1 MNRLFPILAPCALAL
16 LSLPALA
23 AGPMTRFEFELE
35 TAHIASTFTHA
46 RAVCDA
52 LTSNTRDIC
61 VEEARAV
68 QSIAHAELAF
78 RRSGHLSDAAAI
90 PVVRAEAGYA
100 VARERCDEQTGADK
114 ARCLAAARSA
124 QAGAL
129 AEAKAAAA
137 AAGSVAQTPVDARRE
152 AEYQRAVAK
161 CEAMASDT
169 RSHCLTAARKKAG
182 KT

>member
-16 LSLPALA
+16 LSMPALA

-35 TAHIASTFTHA
+35 TARIASTFTHA
-46 RAVCDA
+46 RAACDA

-68 QSIAHAELAF
+68 QAIAHAELAF

-100 VARERCDEQTGADK
+100 VARERCDEQAGADK
-114 ARCLAAARSA
+114 ARCLAAAKAA
-124 QAGAL
+124 QASAL
-129 AEAKAAAA
+129 AAPRAADGGVAPS
-137 AAGSVAQTPVDARRE
+137 SVEMRRN
-152 AEYQRAVAK
+152 A
-161 CEAMASDT
+161 D
-169 RSHCLTAARKKAG
+169 
-182 KT
+182 

>member
-16 LSLPALA
+16 LSMPALA

-35 TAHIASTFTHA
+35 TARIASTFTHA
-46 RAVCDA
+46 RAACDA

-68 QSIAHAELAF
+68 QAIAHAELAF

-100 VARERCDEQTGADK
+100 VARERCDEQAGADK
-114 ARCLAAARSA
+114 ARCLAAAKAA
-124 QAGAL
+124 QASAL
-129 AEAKAAAA
+129 AAPG
-137 AAGSVAQTPVDARRE
+137 AAGGGVAPSSVEMRRN
-152 AEYQRAVAK
+152 A
-161 CEAMASDT
+161 D
-169 RSHCLTAARKKAG
+169 
-182 KT
+182 

>member
-1 MNRLFPILAPCALAL
+1 MKRLFPILAPCALAL

-35 TAHIASTFTHA
+35 TARVASTFTHA

-90 PVVRAEAGYA
+90 PVVHAEAGYA
-100 VARERCDEQTGADK
+100 VARERCDEQAGADK

-137 AAGSVAQTPVDARRE
+137 GSVARTPVDTRRD
-152 AEYQRAVAK
+152 AEYPRAVAK

-169 RSHCLTAARKKAG
+169 RSHCLTAGRK
-182 KT
+182 

>member
-1 MNRLFPILAPCALAL
+1 MNRLVPILAPYALAL
-16 LSLPALA
+16 LSMPALA

-35 TAHIASTFTHA
+35 TARIASTFTHA

-52 LTSNTRDIC
+52 LTSNTKDIC

-68 QSIAHAELAF
+68 QAIAHAELAF

-100 VARERCDEQTGADK
+100 VARERCDEQAGADK
-114 ARCLAAARSA
+114 ARCLAAAKAA
-124 QAGAL
+124 QASAL
-129 AEAKAAAA
+129 ATAKAGAG
-137 AAGSVAQTPVDARRE
+137 GSVAQTPVDTRRD
-152 AEYQRAVAK
+152 ADYPRAVAK

-169 RSHCLTAARKKAG
+169 RSHCLTAARRKAG

>member
-1 MNRLFPILAPCALAL
+1 MNLLFRILAPGALVL

-35 TAHIASTFTHA
+35 TGRIASTFTHA
-46 RAVCDA
+46 RAACDA
-52 LTSNTRDIC
+52 LTSNTKDIC

-68 QSIAHAELAF
+68 QAIAHAELAF
-78 RRSGHLSDAAAI
+78 RRSGHPSDAAAI

-100 VARERCDEQTGADK
+100 VARERCDEQAGADK
-114 ARCLAAARSA
+114 ARCLAAAKAA
-124 QAGAL
+124 QASAL
-129 AEAKAAAA
+129 ATAKAGPGGGA
-137 AAGSVAQTPVDARRE
+137 AQTPVDARRD
-152 AEYQRAVAK
+152 ADYQRAVAK

-169 RSHCLTAARKKAG
+169 RSHCLTTARRKAG

>member
-16 LSLPALA
+16 LSMPALA

-35 TAHIASTFTHA
+35 TARIASTFTHA
-46 RAVCDA
+46 RAACDA

-68 QSIAHAELAF
+68 QAIAHAELAF

-100 VARERCDEQTGADK
+100 VARERCDEQAGADK
-114 ARCLAAARSA
+114 ARCLAAAKAA
-124 QAGAL
+124 QASAL
-129 AEAKAAAA
+129 AAPR
-137 AAGSVAQTPVDARRE
+137 AAGGGVAPSSVEMRRN
-152 AEYQRAVAK
+152 A
-161 CEAMASDT
+161 D
-169 RSHCLTAARKKAG
+169 
-182 KT
+182 